1 MSATMRYFKLDDL
14 QQIATVSV
22 EEAAHLLGVSR
33 SHAYAL
39 VAKGEFFET
48 IKVGKTRR
56 ILARPLYL
64 KLAGSVADVA

>member
-1 MSATMRYFKLDDL
+1 MSATMRYLQLDDL
-14 QQIATVSV
+14 QHLTTISV
-22 EEAAHLLGVSR
+22 EEAAHLLGISR

-48 IKVGKTRR
+48 IKVGKSRR

-64 KLAGSVADVA
+64 KLLGSVAEVA